1 MLKPVFAALA
11 LLTAATLPAAAQAPK
26 LIGVFD
32 DWEAYTA
39 AEDGKKICYMG
50 SEPKKQEGDF
60 KQRGRVV
67 LLVTHRPSDKEKGVV
82 SVTTGYTYKKDS
94 KANAKVGDKGFD
106 LFTDGGFAFAEAGK
120 DADLVAA
127 MIKGADLVVKGTSS
141 RGTLTTDTYSLKGFT
156 AAWKAIGQACDVK

>member
-1 MLKPVFAALA
+1 MAVLIAVSF
-11 LLTAATLPAAAQAPK
+11 PAAAQAPK
-26 LIGVFD
+26 LIAMFD

-50 SEPKKQEGDF
+50 SGPKKQEGDF

-82 SVTTGYTYKKDS
+82 SVTAGYTYKKDS
-94 KANAKVGDKGFD
+94 KASATAGDKTFD
-106 LFTDGGFAFAEAGK
+106 LFTDGGFAFAAAGK

-127 MIKGADLVVKGTSS
+127 MIKGTDLVVKGTSS
-141 RGTLTTDTYSLKGFT
+141 RGTATTDTYSLKGFT
-156 AAWKAIGQACDVK
+156 AAWKAIGQACDMK